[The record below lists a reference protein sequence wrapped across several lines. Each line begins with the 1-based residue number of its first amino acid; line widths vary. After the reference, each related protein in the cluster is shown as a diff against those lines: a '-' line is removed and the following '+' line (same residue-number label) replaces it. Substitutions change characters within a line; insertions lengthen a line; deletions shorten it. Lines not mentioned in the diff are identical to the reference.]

1 MKAKKNIFRLMR
13 SKFLLVPLIVFFFV
27 IVGLP
32 ISFAE
37 ETGSIEI
44 EIRYTN
50 LDRIN
55 NYQTVLQVFQDGDD
69 SPYVTIEFPE
79 SNPYLIDSLP
89 LGHKYTVKVY
99 VNNMFAGT
107 GFLNLEETEEQM
119 KLSIPLQGGYRF
131 IVLYNDNETPIEDAT
146 ISIKSND
153 GHQWSQGTTDGDG
166 KTTRFW
172 LQSNNLEDDYYIAE
186 VSLGE
191 GLVYS
196 YSPVIFYPAIQGDI
210 RIKTPWPKIIEDLIT
225 ISVYKDVS
233 QKVGKSDGSFMVEL
247 YDVENNKVSQ
257 FSVNHRGDSFFSNF
271 KVGKYSIQVIKS
283 PDDPN
288 QESQI
293 WATMDIIITGEE
305 RFISIFKKGVL
316 APSAQNTCNCVAFR
330 LDDIQDY
337 YLRGTQID
345 LMKLFQQKNA
355 DLTIGIIG
363 SAFGEDPH
371 LVDFLKRTAVNKN
384 PTLEIASHSWN
395 NKPLTNFDKNDQK
408 TLLLKTNEKLL
419 QVLGVTP
426 KTLVAPLNA
435 INDDVLALLSELG
448 FTHVTA
454 HIEETHSPPY
464 PLENLELYY
473 FPANTQTAKLMLDG
487 VTWKVQDRAVI
498 LEEIRGFLNKYGF
511 AVVMMHPYEFSATE
525 LGVYTGETDK
535 QMIGEIGKLIDELRD
550 ERIKL
555 VTISE
560 INEEA
565 RRVSEQ
571 DVIKKPD
578 VSREESQSCDCV
590 AFRIAPIQD
599 YFLNDV
605 QIEIIDTF
613 VRKGFPITTG
623 IVGNLFGND
632 VKLVD
637 YIKNT
642 LEKNGQLIEIANN
655 GWGYEDF
662 TDFTSEEQSSLIKQS
677 NEQILSVLDTAPAV
691 FIPPYEN
698 FNAATILALRENNIS
713 YISSTIQKDP
723 PPYQLSNLELYH
735 FPSGAVTGKF
745 NPESGVIELIPY
757 EETFSE
763 VQKILDEYGFAVV
776 TLETPEFSVIEN
788 GNYMNQV
795 DEQKIRELEFLI
807 DRIQAQGLKIVPVGE
822 IDRHS
827 GGISIPSWI
836 KNNAGW
842 WSNDQIGDS
851 DFVLGIQFLINEG
864 IMRVPPSTPDSTSEM
879 TNDIPS
885 WIKNNAGWWSQGVF
899 WGLLLELEVIFHLFL
914 EEGFSDHSY
923 QN

>member
-1 MKAKKNIFRLMR
+1 MKAKKNAFRCMR
-13 SKFLLVPLIVFFFV
+13 SKFLLVPSIVFFFV

-55 NYQTVLQVFQDGDD
+55 NYQTVLQVFQDDGD

-89 LGHKYTVKVY
+89 LGHKYTVEVY
-99 VNNMFAGT
+99 VNNMFAET
-107 GFLNLEETEEQM
+107 GFHNLEETEGQI
-119 KLSIPLQGGYRF
+119 KLNIPLQGGYRF
-131 IVLYNDNETPIEDAT
+131 IALYNDNETPIEGAT
-146 ISIKSND
+146 VSIKSDD
-153 GHQWSQGTTDGDG
+153 GHQWSQATTDSDG

-172 LQSNNLEDDYYIAE
+172 LQSNNLVEDDYYIAE

-196 YSPVIFYPAIQGDI
+196 YFPVTFNPAIQGDI

-233 QKVGKSDGSFMVEL
+233 QRVAKSDGSFMVEL
-247 YDVENNKVSQ
+247 YDAENNKVAQS
-257 FSVNHRGDSFFSNF
+257 SVNVRGDAFFSNF

-283 PDDPN
+283 ADDPN

-293 WATMDIIITGEE
+293 WATMDTAITGED

-316 APSAQNTCNCVAFR
+316 AQSSQSTCNCVAFR
-330 LDDIQDY
+330 LDDIQDFY
-337 YLRGTQID
+337 IRTPSVD

-363 SAFGEDPH
+363 SAFGGDPH
-371 LVDFLKRTAVNKN
+371 LVDFLKRAAVNKN

-395 NKPLTNFDKNDQK
+395 NNPLTSFDKNDQN
-408 TLLLKTNEKLL
+408 TLLVKTNEKLL
-419 QVLGVTP
+419 EVLGVTP
-426 KTLVAPLNA
+426 KTLIAPQNA
-435 INDDVLALLSELG
+435 INDDILALLSELG

-454 HIEETHSPPY
+454 HIDETHSPPY
-464 PLENLELYY
+464 PLENLDLYY
-473 FPANTQTAKLMLDG
+473 FPANTQTASLNPDG
-487 VTWKVQDRAVI
+487 ITWNILDRAVI
-498 LEEIRGFLNKYGF
+498 LEEVRGFLNKYGF
-511 AVVMMHPYEFSATE
+511 AVVMMHPYEFSTTE
-525 LGVYTGETDK
+525 LGVLTGETDK
-535 QMIGEIGKLIDELRD
+535 QMIGEVGKLIDELRG
-550 ERIKL
+550 EGIKL
-555 VTISE
+555 VTINE

-565 RRVSEQ
+565 KRVSEQ
-571 DVIKKPD
+571 DVVKKPD
-578 VSREESQSCDCV
+578 VFEGTLQSCDCV
-590 AFRIAPIQD
+590 AFRFAPVQD

-613 VRKGFPITTG
+613 VRKGSPITTG

-655 GWGYEDF
+655 GWEYEDF
-662 TDFTSEEQSSLIKQS
+662 TDLTSEEQSSLIKQS
-677 NEQILSVLDTAPAV
+677 NDQILSVLDTTPAV

-698 FNAATILALRENNIS
+698 FNAATISALRENNINH
-713 YISSTIQKDP
+713 ISSTIQKDP

-745 NPESGVIELIPY
+745 NPESGVIDLIPS

-763 VQKILDEYGFAVV
+763 VQKILDQHGFTVI
-776 TLETPEFSVIEN
+776 TLESPAFSVIEN
-788 GNYMNQV
+788 GNYVNRV

-807 DRIQAQGLKIVPVGE
+807 DMIQAQGLKIVPVGE
-822 IDRHS
+822 IDLHS

-842 WSNDQIGDS
+842 WSKDQIGDS

-864 IMRVPPSTPDSTSEM
+864 IMRVPPSTPDSTSEI
-879 TNDIPS
+879 TNEIPS
-885 WIKNNAGWWSQGVF
+885 WIKNNAGWWSQGVITDTDF
-899 WGLLLELEVIFHLFL
+899 VSGIQWLITNGIIKMV
-914 EEGFSDHSY
+914 GT
-923 QN
+923 